1 MLYEPSMHE
10 EASHRFMLIQELR
23 NSLARGELEL
33 YYQPIVHLPDTK
45 VVGFEGLI
53 RWHHPERGW
62 VSPSEFIPLAE
73 RSDII
78 LDIGT
83 LAIESAVVAASGWAA
98 SHPSDHAPFVC
109 VNLSAKQF
117 HSPNLVPLVEAV
129 LSHHHL
135 AAPQLILEITEG
147 VAISNF
153 GETMNTLSQLE
164 RIGVGLALDDFGTG
178 FSSLSYLAKINP
190 RIIKVDQ
197 SFVQLASNSQRDA
210 TLLEAIVTLG
220 KNLNVTM
227 LAEGVETSE
236 QFTRLAGLGCTMAQ
250 GFLFSPAVQ
259 LQQASAMVGANFAAS
274 VVFANE
280 PI

>member
-1 MLYEPSMHE
+1 
-10 EASHRFMLIQELR
+10 
-23 NSLARGELEL
+23 
-33 YYQPIVHLPDTK
+33 
-45 VVGFEGLI
+45 
-53 RWHHPERGW
+53 
-62 VSPSEFIPLAE
+62 
-73 RSDII
+73 
-78 LDIGT
+78 
-83 LAIESAVVAASGWAA
+83 
-98 SHPSDHAPFVC
+98 
-109 VNLSAKQF
+109 
-117 HSPNLVPLVEAV
+117 
-129 LSHHHL
+129 
-135 AAPQLILEITEG
+135 

-153 GETMNTLSQLE
+153 GETLNTLSRLE

-210 TLLEAIVTLG
+210 TLLEAIVILG

-236 QFTRLAGLGCTMAQ
+236 QFTRLADLGCSMAQ

-259 LQQASAMVGANFAAS
+259 LQQAGAMVGTNFAAS
-274 VVFANE
+274 VVFVDE